1 MHLRFKINIGYHIV
15 CLLWLAW
22 SVSPFISPVKASDTM
37 LMFVGE
43 DIEVLSIASR
53 KEESAWSAPAVV
65 NVLTRNEIDRS
76 GVQALSQAL
85 DDLPGFHVEETTR
98 GSIPYLRGIPNS
110 ALILFDTVPIG
121 SGAERENNRIDYE
134 TSLVP
139 VKRIEVIRGAASV
152 LWGPDAFAGV
162 VNAVPFTGKDFSGFQ
177 AGAAASSN
185 DSGTE
190 AWLRHGNDTGDVASF
205 FSVSTRR
212 ATEDDTPTNVVS
224 FWNDHISATPVD
236 RRFGSSTPEDSRYL
250 EFYGNLVFSDWLTL
264 SARLSDSRKAFSV
277 TDWEGEFTWEEQ
289 NAYESKLFKLEAS
302 RDIGMDSG
310 VRFTG
315 YYSDTG
321 LDQTIVDRTFHQKE
335 YSAYG
340 ELIYERSLFAADA
353 LLTFGTSY
361 REDNFKDVLV
371 WDAFYPGFFT
381 PINSSELIEEGPV
394 LPNMSFED
402 YDNRLFSVFG
412 QYRHKIRDVELWAGL
427 RMDDH
432 DRFEDKISFSSGI
445 AWSVSPEL
453 MIKTILGSGYRTP
466 FAKQINADR
475 GDRLEQIKNF
485 NLQLQYQ
492 PNSKTQFAITLF
504 RNDIDNHVVGD
515 RYEGAG
521 VSLPNGQF
529 IDGVELEWKFSPLE
543 TLSFFGNATFLD
555 NSGPDETFLNNDF
568 SHIDIDENGAI
579 DRNFQSLSHEYDT
592 GSDIILN
599 LSGVWQIK
607 KDVYLI
613 PQVKYFSDR
622 QLYYSVG
629 NETRKFP
636 SAWLCNLR
644 LRVLNLRSFDMDVYM
659 NNIFDTQFET
669 FDAASD
675 HPSESFN
682 AGFSITYKW

>member
-1 MHLRFKINIGYHIV
+1 
-15 CLLWLAW
+15 
-22 SVSPFISPVKASDTM
+22 M

-76 GVQALSQAL
+76 GVQTLSQAL

-139 VKRIEVIRGAASV
+139 VKRIEVIRGAGSV

-177 AGAAASSN
+177 AGTAASSN

-190 AWLRHGNDTGDVASF
+190 AWLRHGNDTGDIASF
-205 FSVSTRR
+205 FSVSARR

-236 RRFGSSTPEDSRYL
+236 RRFGSSAPDDSRYL
-250 EFYGNLVFSDWLTL
+250 EFYGNLMFSDWLTL
-264 SARLSDSRKAFSV
+264 SARLSDSQKAFSV

-321 LDQTIVDRTFHQKE
+321 LDETIIDRTFHQKE

-371 WDAFYPGFFT
+371 WDEFYPGYFT
-381 PINSSELIEEGPV
+381 PANSIEELNGE
-394 LPNMSFED
+394 LPRLPIMSFED
-402 YDNRLFSVFG
+402 YDNRLLSVFG
-412 QYRHKIRDVELWAGL
+412 QYRHKIRNIELWAGL

-432 DRFEDKISFSSGI
+432 DRFEDKVSFSSGI
-445 AWSVSPEL
+445 AWSASSEW

-466 FAKQINADR
+466 FAKQISLDMSNH
-475 GDRLEQIKNF
+475 LEQIKNINF
-485 NLQLQYQ
+485 QVQYQ
-492 PNSKTQFAITLF
+492 PNRKTQFAITLF

-521 VSLPNGQF
+521 VSLPNSQT
-529 IDGVELEWKFSPLE
+529 IEGVELEWKFSPFE

-555 NSGPDETFLNNDF
+555 NSGSDEVFLDFDFGLDDDDPTFRTLTHD
-568 SHIDIDENGAI
+568 
-579 DRNFQSLSHEYDT
+579 YDT
-592 GSDIILN
+592 GSDIMFN
-599 LSGVWQIK
+599 LSAVWELHQNIR
-607 KDVYLI
+607 LI
-613 PQVKYFSDR
+613 PQLEYFSQR
-622 QLYYSVG
+622 SLYYSVG
-629 NETRKFP
+629 NETRDF
-636 SAWLCNLR
+636 SDAWLCNLR
-644 LRVLNLRSFDMDVYM
+644 LQITDINSFDIDLFV
-659 NNIFDTQFET
+659 NNLFDNRYET
-669 FDAASD
+669 FDARPGHSI
-675 HPSESFN
+675 ESIN
-682 AGFSITYKW
+682 AGITLKYKW